1 MIKEELPMVGCELLD
16 VKKPIFQVSET
27 FASIHGLP
35 YKKETFPGKKR
46 DDCLGSHARGLWA
59 ACSAAA
65 GRAVEGLHSSSRRS

>member
-1 MIKEELPMVGCELLD
+1 MVGFELLD

-46 DDCLGSHARGLWA
+46 DECQGSN
-59 ACSAAA
+59 
-65 GRAVEGLHSSSRRS
+65 V